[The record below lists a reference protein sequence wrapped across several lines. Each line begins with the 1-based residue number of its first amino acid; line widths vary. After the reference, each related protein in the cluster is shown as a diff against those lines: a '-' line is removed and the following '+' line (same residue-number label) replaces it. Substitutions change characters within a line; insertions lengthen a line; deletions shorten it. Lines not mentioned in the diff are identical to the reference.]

1 MKSILD
7 RSFHYTSSASTD
19 LRKTFARIRREQR
32 KRVGAEGEAEADVK
46 TNVLPIKQRRA
57 GASEVMLIASENS

>member
-7 RSFHYTSSASTD
+7 RSFQYTPSAQTD

-32 KRVGAEGEAEADVK
+32 ALEAANDRAAAEAA
-46 TNVLPIKQRRA
+46 IKVTKITKEKKA
-57 GASEVMLIASENS
+57 

>member
-7 RSFHYTSSASTD
+7 RSFQYTPSAQTD

-32 KRVGAEGEAEADVK
+32 ALEAANDRAAAEAAIKV
-46 TNVLPIKQRRA
+46 TNITKEKKV
-57 GASEVMLIASENS
+57 